1 MGAILVGTASW
12 TDKTL
17 IASGWY
23 PPEADTPEKRL
34 RFYARQFGLVEVD
47 ATYYALPAEQT
58 ATSWAE
64 RTPAGFTFNV
74 KAFSLF
80 TQHPTPVKA
89 MPLDL
94 REAVAGPDSAAAGKE
109 RVYLK
114 DVDPGVVDQAWERF
128 LAALEPLRQAGKL
141 GAILLQFPPWFPIGR
156 SRKDYI
162 LACASRVAPR
172 RVCVEFRNKT
182 WMSPENQE
190 ETLGFL
196 ASHQIP
202 YVCVDMPQGY
212 PSSIPPVL
220 AATSDLAVVR
230 MHGHSDKWDSKNIYE
245 RFGYEYSEGE
255 LASWAPR
262 IRDLASGAS
271 TTHVLFNNC
280 YRNYAQVNAQQLE
293 KLLLHDDLE
302 GEPGRAA
309 AADERGDLVPVVNRE
324 AAVIVS
330 LATASPGRRKPSP
343 MTRRRPRREAT
354 FAYQAGTA
362 GRGRAPARAAIGPVA
377 GGPARDRGA
386 GAARTG
392 RELCHREPVPPR
404 DGHRR
409 HGRHVHRRRGRRG
422 RRLPGS
428 HPGGVPG
435 GGLHHQPQ
443 PQSGRPPVVASFD
456 GRHLHRD
463 RDRVGSVQRDGDQ
476 DLAGARLLR
485 AAPERPGRRAADL
498 HPEPGLVLVELR
510 GAPGVLR
517 AVRGVHHRG

>member
-1 MGAILVGTASW
+1 VGSILVGTASW

-34 RFYARQFGLVEVD
+34 RFYARQFPLVEVD

-89 MPLDL
+89 LPVDL
-94 REAVAGPDSAAAGKE
+94 RSAASGDSGKD

-114 DVDPGVVDQAWERF
+114 DVDPGVVEQAWERF
-128 LAALEPLRQAGKL
+128 LAALEPLHQAGKL

-162 LACASRVAPR
+162 VACASRVAPR

-182 WMSPENQE
+182 WMTPENQS
-190 ETLGFL
+190 ETLDFL
-196 ASHQIP
+196 RSNQIP

-230 MHGHSDKWDSKNIYE
+230 MHGHSSKWESKDIYE
-245 RFGYEYSEGE
+245 RFGYEYSESE

-280 YRNYAQVNAQQLE
+280 YRNYAQVNAEQLSE
-293 KLLLHDDLE
+293 LLLPDDLE
-302 GEPGRAA
+302 GEAGRAA
-309 AADERGDLVPVVNRE
+309 AAGERGVR
-324 AAVIVS
+324 ARRW
-330 LATASPGRRKPSP
+330 PG
-343 MTRRRPRREAT
+343 
-354 FAYQAGTA
+354 
-362 GRGRAPARAAIGPVA
+362 
-377 GGPARDRGA
+377 
-386 GAARTG
+386 
-392 RELCHREPVPPR
+392 
-404 DGHRR
+404 
-409 HGRHVHRRRGRRG
+409 
-422 RRLPGS
+422 
-428 HPGGVPG
+428 
-435 GGLHHQPQ
+435 
-443 PQSGRPPVVASFD
+443 
-456 GRHLHRD
+456 
-463 RDRVGSVQRDGDQ
+463 
-476 DLAGARLLR
+476 
-485 AAPERPGRRAADL
+485 
-498 HPEPGLVLVELR
+498 
-510 GAPGVLR
+510 
-517 AVRGVHHRG
+517 